1 MEYISSLGQH
11 ERARKT
17 GWGNTPWC
25 DLPSQALREPACDD
39 IAQQRHRGPHCG
51 GVGREARAEESPLAS
66 SHSPHF
72 SFSYGFRSAR
82 LMMTSLPPRCWAL
95 SPPGSS
101 SPPCGLFLP
110 LLEMSEKG
118 TGTAF
123 FADLWHT
130 FRFGPPPVL
139 STGVHQFVLGEGWWE
154 GRRNARHS

>member
-1 MEYISSLGQH
+1 MEYISSSGQH
-11 ERARKT
+11 ERARKNRMGKHT
-17 GWGNTPWC
+17 G

-72 SFSYGFRSAR
+72 SFSYGFRVCAQDG
-82 LMMTSLPPRCWAL
+82 LPSLLVVGLFPLRVPAPPRVDFFF
-95 SPPGSS
+95 
-101 SPPCGLFLP
+101 LFWKCLKRAP
-110 LLEMSEKG
+110 ASL
-118 TGTAF
+118 F

-139 STGVHQFVLGEGWWE
+139 STGVHQFVWARGGGG